1 MMLARVWK
9 SERPRVRPTT
19 AASRD
24 VTALKNEFTT
34 AVERRDYERTFQIA
48 TMLEQME
55 PNDARWPRK
64 CGDLLRMAGRPHD
77 AAAAFRRAAKCYD
90 QQGFHDRSRAMT
102 VLARS
107 LGGQSAHVSPE
118 HDAVSAERARS

>member
-1 MMLARVWK
+1 MLARVWK

-24 VTALKNEFTT
+24 LTALKSEFTA
-34 AVERRDYERTFQIA
+34 AVGRRDHERTFQLA
-48 TMLEQME
+48 TTLEAME

-77 AAAAFRRAAKCYD
+77 AAAAFRRTAKCYE

-107 LGGQSAHVSPE
+107 LGEQSAQVSPE
-118 HDAVSAERARS
+118 HDSISAERARS

>member
-1 MMLARVWK
+1 MMLSRVWK
-9 SERPRVRPTT
+9 SERPQFRPKT
-19 AASRD
+19 APSRD

-34 AVERRDYERTFQIA
+34 SVERRDHERTFQLA
-48 TMLEQME
+48 TTLEAME
-55 PNDARWPRK
+55 ANDPRWPRK

-77 AAAAFRRAAKCYD
+77 AAAAFRRAAKCYE

-107 LGGQSAHVSPE
+107 LGEQSAQVSPE
-118 HDAVSAERARS
+118 HDSIKVERARS